1 MDTGSSLGFPTC
13 NYVDIDNL
21 SSISDQDNFSILSY
35 NIRSLA
41 PKFDELTNFLDQF
54 SHPPSIIALQEIW
67 SIGRNFSISGYSNL
81 EYISRDKNST
91 KLNPNCGGGVGL
103 FVSNNIQFEV
113 LHFNNSFIK
122 GVFESQWVKIDL
134 GKGEIINSW

>member
-67 SIGRNFSISGYSNL
+67 SIGRN
-81 EYISRDKNST
+81 
-91 KLNPNCGGGVGL
+91 
-103 FVSNNIQFEV
+103 V
-113 LHFNNSFIK
+113 L
-122 GVFESQWVKIDL
+122 
-134 GKGEIINSW
+134 